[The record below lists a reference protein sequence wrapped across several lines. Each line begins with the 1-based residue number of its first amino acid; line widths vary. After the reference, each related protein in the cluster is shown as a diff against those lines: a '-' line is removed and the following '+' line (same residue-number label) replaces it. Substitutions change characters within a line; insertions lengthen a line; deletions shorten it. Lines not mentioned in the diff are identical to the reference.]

1 MCPDHSFDATSQN
14 GAGIAARLRVVVVD
28 DDPDTVMTL
37 LALLRDEGYE
47 AEGYG
52 GGRVA
57 LEAIAKSDPDVIVS
71 DIGMPPP
78 NGWDVARQVR
88 AMKGARPRPLMIA
101 ITGQYTKSADR
112 VLAQIAGFDYFLTKP
127 CDPQVLMA
135 LIEKARPV
143 KKPGT

>member
-1 MCPDHSFDATSQN
+1 MWPERSSDGKSEN
-14 GAGIAARLRVVVVD
+14 GAGIAVRLRVLVVD
-28 DDPDTVMTL
+28 DEPDTVLTL
-37 LALLRDEGYE
+37 LALLRDQGHD

-52 GGRVA
+52 SGAAA
-57 LEAIAKSDPDVIVS
+57 LEAIEKSDPDVIVS

-88 AMKGARPRPLMIA
+88 QLKGAGPRPLMIA

-112 VLAQIAGFDYFLTKP
+112 MLAQIAGFDYFLTKP

-135 LIEKARPV
+135 LIEKARP
-143 KKPGT
+143 K